1 MGETSTRTAE
11 RAMALLGVVCEHG
24 AITLA
29 ESARETGLA
38 ASTALRLLRA
48 LENGGFVRRE
58 ADGSFRPGTRIVQ
71 FGARALSHESLVP
84 YCREAMER
92 IVAVTRES
100 VYLSIPS
107 HDDTALYIA
116 ITEGTHSV
124 RHTSW
129 VGRTIPRRASAVG
142 AVFAGETPARG
153 YVVVEDGVENDVT
166 AIAAPL
172 LTGSRVIAALSV
184 VVPDYR
190 LRGDKVV
197 RIGVRLAGEA
207 HDLSRSLGG
216 QLPPP
221 AQPAQPTYGT
231 VTERMS

>member
-1 MGETSTRTAE
+1 MSEASTRTAE
-11 RAMALLGVVCEHG
+11 RAMALLAVVCEHG
-24 AITLA
+24 TLTLA
-29 ESARETGLA
+29 ECARETGLA

-71 FGARALSHESLVP
+71 IGAQALSHESLVSL
-84 YCREAMER
+84 CHEAMER
-92 IVAVTRES
+92 IAAVTRES
-100 VYLSIPS
+100 VYMSIPS

-129 VGRTIPRRASAVG
+129 VGRTVPRRGTSVG
-142 AVFAGETPARG
+142 AVFAGETPSRG
-153 YVVVEDGVENDVT
+153 YLVVEHGVESDVS

-184 VVPDYR
+184 VIPDYR
-190 LRGDKVV
+190 LRGDSIT
-197 RIGVRLAGEA
+197 RIGTRLAGEA

-216 QLPPP
+216 HPPQLE
-221 AQPAQPTYGT
+221 YGLRVNRT
-231 VTERMS
+231 VTERKS